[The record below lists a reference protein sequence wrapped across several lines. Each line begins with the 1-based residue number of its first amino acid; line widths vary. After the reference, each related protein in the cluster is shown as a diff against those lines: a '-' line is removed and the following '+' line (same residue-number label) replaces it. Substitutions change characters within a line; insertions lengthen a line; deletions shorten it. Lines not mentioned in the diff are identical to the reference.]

1 MNFSVRWVRS
11 AVNDLTDLWLQ
22 ATSAER
28 AAITLAT
35 TQIDERLQIVPQ
47 IQGESRDANQRIL
60 LVPPLG
66 VIFAVSPPDQV
77 SPRAESLAVRE
88 TSFVVR

>member
-11 AVNDLTDLWLQ
+11 AVNDLADLWLQ

-28 AAITLAT
+28 EAITLAT
-35 TQIDERLQIVPQ
+35 TQIDEGLQIDPQ
-47 IQGESRDANQRIL
+47 IQGESRGPNRRIL

-66 VIFAVSPPDQV
+66 VIFAVSPPDQ
-77 SPRAESLAVRE
+77 LVRVLKVWQFE
-88 TSFVVR
+88 RRSSS